1 MQLQTKESPPDELIL
16 TPWIKT
22 LPLKFML
29 HVKIPPFLSLVAII
43 YQITPLLKVLMFV
56 LESGLWEGEELSI
69 LGAVSPLFRSE
80 RSCPES
86 FL

>member
-29 HVKIPPFLSLVAII
+29 HVKIPPFLSLSRCDCL
-43 YQITPLLKVLMFV
+43 PDNPFV
-56 LESGLWEGEELSI
+56 EGFDVCSRVWVVGGRRAEHSW
-69 LGAVSPLFRSE
+69 
-80 RSCPES
+80 SCLPT
-86 FL
+86 LQM